1 MKRQERDE
9 LLRKANEQQL
19 NLLSVMAKSD
29 AHASKCA
36 KLGLT
41 FEEEYPEE
49 FQEYCSAREKYN
61 SNQERIA
68 ELESACIEEEEYAQ
82 FDDERMRFEEKE
94 D

>member
-41 FEEEYPEE
+41 FVDEYPEE
-49 FQEYCSAREKYN
+49 YAEYCSAREQYN
-61 SNQERIA
+61 ANQERIA
-68 ELESACIEEEEYAQ
+68 ELESACIEEEEHVP
-82 FDDERMRFEEKE
+82 FTEERVQFEEKE
-94 D
+94 G

>member
-36 KLGLT
+36 KLGLV
-41 FEEEYPEE
+41 FSDEYPEE
-49 FQEYCSAREKYN
+49 YAEYCSAREQYN
-61 SNQERIA
+61 ANEERIA
-68 ELESACIEEEEYAQ
+68 ELESACIDEEE
-82 FDDERMRFEEKE
+82 RIPFEQTT
-94 D
+94 

>member
-36 KLGLT
+36 KLGLV
-41 FEEEYPEE
+41 FSDEYPEE
-49 FQEYCSAREKYN
+49 YAEYCSAREKYN
-61 SNQERIA
+61 ANEERIT
-68 ELESACIEEEEYAQ
+68 ELESACIEEEEHVP
-82 FDDERMRFEEKE
+82 FTDERMQFEEME
-94 D
+94 G

>member
-9 LLRKANEQQL
+9 LLRRLNEQQL

-36 KLGLT
+36 KLGLV
-41 FEEEYPEE
+41 FSDEYPEE
-49 FQEYCSAREKYN
+49 YAEYCTAREKYN
-61 SNQERIA
+61 ANQERIA
-68 ELESACIEEEEYAQ
+68 ELESACIEEEEHVP
-82 FDDERMRFEEKE
+82 FDEEHMRFEEKE

>member
-41 FEEEYPEE
+41 FSEEYPEE
-49 FQEYCSAREKYN
+49 YEEYCFAREKYN
-61 SNQERIA
+61 ANQDRIA
-68 ELESACIEEEEYAQ
+68 ELESACIEEEERVP
-82 FDDERMRFEEKE
+82 FDDEHMQFE
-94 D
+94 

>member
-36 KLGLT
+36 KLGLV
-41 FEEEYPEE
+41 FSDEYPDEYE
-49 FQEYCSAREKYN
+49 EYCSAREQYN
-61 SNQERIA
+61 ANQERIA
-68 ELESACIEEEEYAQ
+68 ELESACIEEEERIP
-82 FDDERMRFEEKE
+82 FEDERFPVE
-94 D
+94 